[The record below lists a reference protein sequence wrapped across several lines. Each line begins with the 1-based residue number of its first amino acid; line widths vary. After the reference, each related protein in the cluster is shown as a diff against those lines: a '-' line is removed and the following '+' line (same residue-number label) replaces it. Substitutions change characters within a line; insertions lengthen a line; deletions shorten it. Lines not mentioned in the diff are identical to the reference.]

1 MPPTRRMFEGNWTC
15 AECGVAITELPFEPR
30 SGQPITCKACH
41 IASKPERPSFGGR
54 GGSRQGSFGG
64 QRRDS
69 RGPRP
74 ERVMVAGNWNCKD
87 CGDAITE
94 LPFEPR
100 DPQNV
105 SCRSCF
111 QR

>member
-1 MPPTRRMFEGNWTC
+1 MNPTREMYQGNWTC

-41 IASKPERPSFGGR
+41 VASKPQRSTGFRRDGGNFRR
-54 GGSRQGSFGG
+54 GGDRE
-64 QRRDS
+64 RR
-69 RGPRP
+69 
-74 ERVMVAGNWNCKD
+74 MVTGNWTCKD

-100 DPQNV
+100 DPGNV
-105 SCRSCF
+105 SCRACF
-111 QR
+111 KR